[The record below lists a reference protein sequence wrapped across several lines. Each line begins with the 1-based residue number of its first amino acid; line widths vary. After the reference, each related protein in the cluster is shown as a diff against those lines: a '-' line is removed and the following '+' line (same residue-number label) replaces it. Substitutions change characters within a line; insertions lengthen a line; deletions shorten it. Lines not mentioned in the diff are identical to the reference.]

1 MPKEFIVA
9 IELGS
14 SKMTGIAGK
23 KNLDGSISVLS
34 VIREDSTSCIRKG
47 VVYNIDKTVLCLTNI
62 IKKLE
67 KNLKTKIDKV
77 YVGVGG
83 QSIRSVKNV
92 IVKDL
97 PAGTIVTHEIINELM
112 DANRSMTY
120 PELEILDAAV
130 QEYKVD
136 SQFQLDPVG
145 IQCSRIEGN
154 FLNILQRKSFYR
166 NLNKCFDN
174 AGIAIA
180 EMYLAPLVLA
190 DSVLTEAERRSGC
203 VLVDLGADTT
213 TVSVYY
219 KNILRHLA
227 VIPLGGNN
235 VTKDISTV
243 QMEEHEAE
251 RIKLKYGS
259 AYTDNSDID
268 DTLRLPIDQERTVES
283 RKLIDIVEGRMD
295 EIIENVW
302 FQVPNEYVDK
312 LLSGIILTGG
322 GSNMK
327 NIERAFR
334 NHTHLPKIRVAK
346 FVQQTINS
354 NNPEITA
361 KDGTMN
367 TILGLLEKGDINCA
381 GSEIT
386 NDLFETDRPL
396 NTTINRTPDRTGVIT
411 QRTTTDEA
419 KKKLQEKENNAPQNE
434 PEKKDDKKKKEGK
447 ENSIA
452 NKTLKNLKTF
462 FKKMVEE
469 EE

>member
-1 MPKEFIVA
+1 
-9 IELGS
+9 
-14 SKMTGIAGK
+14 
-23 KNLDGSISVLS
+23 
-34 VIREDSTSCIRKG
+34 
-47 VVYNIDKTVLCLTNI
+47 
-62 IKKLE
+62 
-67 KNLKTKIDKV
+67 
-77 YVGVGG
+77 
-83 QSIRSVKNV
+83 
-92 IVKDL
+92 
-97 PAGTIVTHEIINELM
+97 
-112 DANRSMTY
+112 
-120 PELEILDAAV
+120 
-130 QEYKVD
+130 
-136 SQFQLDPVG
+136 
-145 IQCSRIEGN
+145 
-154 FLNILQRKSFYR
+154 LNILQRKSFYR

-396 NTTINRTPDRTGVIT
+396 NTAKNRTPDRTGVIT

-419 KKKLQEKENNAPQNE
+419 KKKLQEKDNNAPQNE
-434 PEKKDDKKKKEGK
+434 PEKKDDKEKKERK